1 MNLVTYGQ
9 LIRLAKDYQAK
20 GSLYNYLNDTFY
32 MPPAYTNS
40 IIQNSIQAAQII
52 QSACKTGTM
61 RFDLNAE
68 TYLANQKVEDVHV
81 DCDNP

>member
-1 MNLVTYGQ
+1 MNAVTYRQ
-9 LIRLAKDYQAK
+9 LVRLAKDYQAK
-20 GSLYNYLNDTFY
+20 GPLYRYLNDMFY
-32 MPPAYTNS
+32 MPPVYTNL
-40 IIQNSIQAAQII
+40 IIRNSIQAAQIV
-52 QSACKTGTM
+52 QSACKAGTL

>member
-1 MNLVTYGQ
+1 
-9 LIRLAKDYQAK
+9 
-20 GSLYNYLNDTFY
+20 

-40 IIQNSIQAAQII
+40 IIQNSIQAAQIV
-52 QSACKTGTM
+52 QSACKAGTL

-68 TYLANQKVEDVHV
+68 TYLANQKVEEVHV